1 MIKTRLI
8 KAVPESKKYI
18 AANVVCQFV
27 GLAAST
33 VAVISIAD
41 YLQRL
46 YEKSTANGDM
56 LRLIIIV
63 AASLIVRA
71 VCIML
76 SEKAGFESS
85 RSVKLILRK
94 RITEKLLRLGCSYN
108 SQTATAEVVQLAGE
122 GVDQLETYFG
132 AYLPQFFYAM
142 LAPVFLFAV
151 TSFFSLKTAVILLIC
166 VPLIPV
172 SIVCVQKIAKR
183 LLADYWVQYAK
194 LGDSFLES
202 LQGLTTLKIYQ
213 SDGHIHDKIN
223 SESERFRRIT
233 MKVLTMQLN
242 SVTVMDIFAYGGAA
256 AGIILAVLGFSKGEI
271 TLCGL
276 ISIVLLSAEFFLPM
290 RKLGSYFH
298 IAMNGM
304 AASDKIFHL
313 LDLPENNDGN
323 LNVESGDISFDKVNF
338 SYDDSRE
345 ILKNIS
351 MDFPEKSFTAIIGE
365 SGCGKST
372 AAGIISGRNKGYSGS
387 VKIGSIELRDI
398 SEKSLTK
405 NVTLIS
411 CGSYIF
417 GGTVREA
424 LLMADENAYDE
435 KLWSVLERVRLA
447 EFFRSENG
455 LDTQLSPGGANLSG
469 GQRQRIALARG
480 ILHDSSIY
488 IFDEAT
494 SNIDVESEE
503 CILSE
508 IRKMSAE
515 KTVIMITHRLAN
527 AVNSDRIYAFE
538 KGRIAESGTH
548 SELVSGGGVYAKLW
562 EKQSALEAIGG
573 ICETE

>member
-8 KAVPESKKYI
+8 KTVPKSKKYI
-18 AANVVCQFV
+18 AANVVCQLV

-33 VAVISIAD
+33 AAVIAIAD
-41 YLQRL
+41 FLQKL
-46 YEKSTANGDM
+46 YERSAASL

-63 AASLIVRA
+63 AASLAVRA

-76 SEKAGFESS
+76 SEKAGFEAS
-85 RSVKLILRK
+85 REVKPLLRK
-94 RITEKLLRLGCSYN
+94 KITEKLLRLGCSYN
-108 SQTATAEVVQLAGE
+108 SQAATAEVVQLAGE
-122 GVDQLETYFG
+122 GVDQLDTYFG

-151 TSFFSLKTAVILLIC
+151 TSFFSLKTAAVLLIC

-183 LLADYWVQYAK
+183 LLSDYWVQYAK

-213 SDGHIHDKIN
+213 SDGYMHDKIN
-223 SESERFRRIT
+223 AESERFRRIT

-256 AGIILAVLGFSKGEI
+256 AGIILAVLGFAKGEI
-271 TLCGL
+271 TLCGF

-313 LDLPENNDGN
+313 LDLPENEDGK
-323 LNVESGDISFDKVNF
+323 LAVISGNITFDSVNF

-372 AAGIISGRNKGYSGS
+372 AAGILSGRNKGYTGS
-387 VKIGSIELRDI
+387 VKIGGNELRDI
-398 SEKSLTK
+398 SEKSLTE

-417 GGTVREA
+417 GGTVRET
-424 LLMADENAYDE
+424 LLMAYETADDE
-435 KLWSVLERVRLA
+435 KLWSILERVSLG
-447 EFFRSENG
+447 EFFRGEKG
-455 LDTQLSPGGANLSG
+455 LDTEISAGGVNLSG
-469 GQRQRIALARG
+469 GQRQRLALARG

-508 IRKMSAE
+508 IRRMSAE

-527 AVNSDRIYAFE
+527 AVGADRIYAFE

-548 SELVSGGGVYAKLW
+548 DELVKSGGIYAKLW

-573 ICETE
+573 TCETE